1 MIACSLLERAGYNN
15 VVNVSGGFAAWQ
27 KLHYQWKLERL
38 SKGELKQPFRSY
50 KPGSSLLPAKIT
62 QGARN

>member
-1 MIACSLLERAGYNN
+1 MFPAGLLRGK
-15 VVNVSGGFAAWQ
+15 
-27 KLHYQWKLERL
+27 KLDYQWKLERL